1 MLRAQQLRPGVYSAA
16 LRRSLFSAPRHAR
29 RPHLKKTFAGFTTL
43 LLAVGLL
50 SVPSPANAT
59 NAVPVDLLSAG
70 TYSVLGGTGI
80 TNTGV
85 TTLSRNLGLSD
96 SGNITGFPPGI
107 VSGTTNNMNA
117 AAAQAQADRLAA
129 YSNAA
134 AQTADATFSGDQK
147 GEKYT
152 AGVYSTG
159 TAFALSGTMT
169 LNAQNNP
176 NAVFIFN
183 VNAALDT
190 TTAAANV
197 SLINGAQ
204 PGNVFWRVAGAAT
217 ISAGATFSGTILA
230 AGAVTIGS
238 GAFLNGRALSA
249 GLVTLSTNSIITA
262 YPMTVPGAPTD
273 VSAPKDNGQAPVRW
287 TAPASDGGSAITGYM
302 VTSSGGQ
309 IAHTTGATKA
319 TVVGLTNG
327 TAYTFTVTATNAI
340 GTSSDSAAST
350 AVIPSTV
357 PGAPTGVSA
366 TAGNG
371 QASVS
376 WTPPT
381 NGGSA
386 ITEYTVTASD
396 GQIAHTTG
404 ATTATVVGL
413 TNGTAYTFTVTAT
426 NVSGTSPDSAAAIPV
441 IPSTVPEVPRSVSAT
456 AGNGQASVSWT
467 PPASNGGSAITMYT
481 VTSSGGQRVATTGA
495 TMATM
500 AAVAGL
506 TNGTAYT
513 FTVTATNAAGTSPA
527 SAATTLGP
535 TPTPTF
541 LPSSPPV
548 GGATV
553 LIGGRTITSAVTANR
568 RKGTIKVSGGNL
580 QIIVRP
586 RSPEGANLA
595 LDSDGTAI
603 LNAGGDVALNARGA
617 VPGSPVNI
625 YLLRGSTATLLGDVD
640 VFSDGRY
647 ARVPIP
653 GDLARGTYTLQVK
666 GLTKPTRQAAVV
678 TRGVS
683 FSISIL
689 VRVINPAAAE
699 PKAVQMVV
707 YFDVFSAKL
716 TKSAKRHLHAL
727 VTRLP
732 TRSTNLV
739 RVVGFAGPGYSNSV
753 VKALSKARAESVARY
768 LRSKGVRGKY
778 VLKVGGYAPAN
789 ATPAQR
795 ASVLV
800 IPNKGT

>member
-1 MLRAQQLRPGVYSAA
+1 M
-16 LRRSLFSAPRHAR
+16 
-29 RPHLKKTFAGFTTL
+29 KKAFAGFTTL

-50 SVPSPANAT
+50 SVASSAYA
-59 NAVPVDLLSAG
+59 APVDLLSAK

-85 TTLSRNLGLSD
+85 TTLSRNLGLST

-107 VSGTTNNMNA
+107 VSGTTNDKNA
-117 AAAQAQADRLAA
+117 AANQAQADRLAA
-129 YSNAA
+129 YSYAA
-134 AQTADATFSGDQK
+134 SQTADSTFSGDQK
-147 GEKYT
+147 GKKYT

-159 TAFALSGTMT
+159 TAFALSGAMT

-183 VNAALDT
+183 VNGDLNT
-190 TTAAANV
+190 TTAAADV

-249 GLVTLSTNSIITA
+249 GLVTLDTNSIITTF
-262 YPMTVPGAPTD
+262 PMTVPGAPTD
-273 VSAPKDNGQAPVRW
+273 VSAPKGNGQAPVRW
-287 TAPASDGGSAITGYM
+287 TAPASDGGSAITGYT
-302 VTSSGGQ
+302 VTSSDGQ
-309 IAHTTGATKA
+309 TATTTGATKA

-350 AVIPSTV
+350 AVTPATV

-366 TAGNG
+366 IAGNG

-396 GQIAHTTG
+396 GQTATTTG
-404 ATTATVVGL
+404 ATTATVTGL
-413 TNGTAYTFTVTAT
+413 PNGIACTFTVTAT
-426 NVSGTSPDSAAAIPV
+426 NVAGTSPDSAAAIPV
-441 IPSTVPEVPRSVSAT
+441 IPSTVPEAPRSVSAT

-467 PPASNGGSAITMYT
+467 PPASDGGSAITGYT
-481 VTSSGGQRVATTGA
+481 VTSSGGQTATTTG
-495 TMATM
+495 TTTDT
-500 AAVAGL
+500 VTGL

-535 TPTPTF
+535 ALTPTF
-541 LPSSPPV
+541 LPSPPPV

-553 LIGGRTITSAVTANR
+553 LLGGRAIKSAVTANQ
-568 RKGTIKVSGGNL
+568 RKGTIKVSGANL
-580 QIIVRP
+580 QIIVTP
-586 RSPEGANLA
+586 QSPEGANLP

-603 LNAGGDVALNARGA
+603 LNVGGHVAVNGRGA
-617 VPGSPVNI
+617 VPGSPVNF
-625 YLLRGSTATLLGDVD
+625 YLLRSSTATFLGGVD
-640 VFSDGRY
+640 VFRNGMY

-666 GLTKPTRQAAVV
+666 GLTKHTRQAAVV
-678 TRGVS
+678 TRASS

-689 VRVINPAAAE
+689 VRVIEPAAAK
-699 PKAVQMVV
+699 PKAVRTVV
-707 YFDVFSAKL
+707 YFGVLSAKL
-716 TKSAKRHLHAL
+716 TKPAKRHLHAL

-732 TRSTNLV
+732 TKSNNFV
-739 RVVGFAGPGYSNSV
+739 RIVGFAGPGYSSAFVN
-753 VKALSKARAESVARY
+753 ALSKARAKSVARY
-768 LRSKGVRGKY
+768 LRSQGVRGKY
-778 VLKVGGYAPAN
+778 VLRTGGYAPAN
-789 ATPAQR
+789 GTPAQR

-800 IPNKGT
+800 IPNKGK

>member
-29 RPHLKKTFAGFTTL
+29 RPHLKKTAGFTTL

-50 SVPSPANAT
+50 SVSSPANAT
-59 NAVPVDLLSAG
+59 NAVPVDLLSAK

-85 TTLSRNLGLSD
+85 TTLSRDLGLST

-117 AAAQAQADRLAA
+117 AAAQAQADRLTA

-134 AQTADATFSGDQK
+134 AQTADDTFSGDQK
-147 GEKYT
+147 GKKYT

-159 TAFALSGTMT
+159 TAFALSGAMD

-183 VNAALDT
+183 VNADLNT

-204 PGNVFWRVAGAAT
+204 QGNVFWRVAGAAT

-230 AGAVTIGS
+230 AGAVTIGA

-249 GLVTLSTNSIITA
+249 DLVTLNTNSISTV
-262 YPMTVPGAPTD
+262 YPMTAPTG
-273 VSAPKDNGQAPVRW
+273 VSATRGNGQASVSW
-287 TAPASDGGSAITGYM
+287 TPPASDGGSAITGYT

-309 IAHTTGATKA
+309 TATTTGATTA
-319 TVVGLTNG
+319 TVTGLTNG
-327 TAYTFTVTATNAI
+327 TAYTFTVTATNAL
-340 GTSSDSAAST
+340 GTSPASAAST
-350 AVIPSTV
+350 AITPSSV
-357 PGAPTGVSA
+357 AGAPTGVSA
-366 TAGNG
+366 TASNG
-371 QASVS
+371 QSPVS
-376 WTPPT
+376 WTPPAS

-386 ITEYTVTASD
+386 ITGYTVTASG
-396 GQIAHTTG
+396 GQTATTTG
-404 ATTATVVGL
+404 ATTATVAGL
-413 TNGTAYTFTVTAT
+413 TNGAAYTFTVTAT
-426 NVSGTSPDSAAAIPV
+426 NVAGTSPDSAASTAIT
-441 IPSTVPEVPRSVSAT
+441 PSTVPGAPRSVRAT
-456 AGNGQASVSWT
+456 AGNRQASVSWT

-481 VTSSGGQRVATTGA
+481 VTSSGGQTVATTGA
-495 TMATM
+495 TMATT

-513 FTVTATNAAGTSPA
+513 FTVTATNAAGISSA
-527 SAATTLGP
+527 SAATPLGP
-535 TPTPTF
+535 SLTPTF

-553 LIGGRTITSAVTANR
+553 LLGGRTITSAVTANR
-568 RKGTIKVSGGNL
+568 RKGTITVSGGNL
-580 QIIVRP
+580 QITVSP
-586 RSPEGANLA
+586 QSPEGANLA
-595 LDSDGTAI
+595 LDSDGIAI
-603 LNAGGDVALNARGA
+603 LNAGGNVVWNGRGA
-617 VPGSPVNI
+617 VPGSPVNF
-625 YLLRGSTATLLGDVD
+625 YLLRGSTATFLGGVD
-640 VFSDGRY
+640 VFSAGTY

-666 GLTKPTRQAAVV
+666 GLTKHTRQAAVV
-678 TRGVS
+678 TRASS

-689 VRVINPAAAE
+689 VRVIDPAPAAE
-699 PKAVQMVV
+699 QTVV

-716 TKSAKRHLHAL
+716 TKPAKRAL
-727 VTRLP
+727 NTLVARLP
-732 TRSTNLV
+732 TRSSRLV
-739 RVVGFAGPGYSNSV
+739 RIVGFAGPGYSIGV
-753 VKALSKARAESVARY
+753 VKALSKARAKSVARH

-778 VLKVGGYAPAN
+778 ILSGRRYTSENGTA
-789 ATPAQR
+789 AQR
-795 ASVLV
+795 ASVLI

>member
-29 RPHLKKTFAGFTTL
+29 RPHLKKTAGFITL

-50 SVPSPANAT
+50 SVSSPANAT
-59 NAVPVDLLSAG
+59 NAVPVDLLSAK

-85 TTLSRNLGLSD
+85 TTLSRDLGLST

-117 AAAQAQADRLAA
+117 AAAQAQDDRLTA

-134 AQTADATFSGDQK
+134 AQTADDTFSGDQK
-147 GEKYT
+147 GKKYT

-159 TAFALSGTMT
+159 TAFALSGAMD

-183 VNAALDT
+183 VNADLNT

-249 GLVTLSTNSIITA
+249 GLVTLDTNSIITTF
-262 YPMTVPGAPTD
+262 PMTVPGAPTD
-273 VSAPKDNGQAPVRW
+273 VSAPKGNGQASVSW
-287 TAPASDGGSAITGYM
+287 TPPASNGGSAITEYT
-302 VTSSGGQ
+302 VTASGGQ
-309 IAHTTGATKA
+309 IAHTTGATKV
-319 TVVGLTNG
+319 TVIGLTNG

-340 GTSSDSAAST
+340 GTSPASAAST

-357 PGAPTGVSA
+357 PVAPTGVSA

-386 ITEYTVTASD
+386 ITMYTVTASG
-396 GQIAHTTG
+396 GQVATTTG
-404 ATTATVVGL
+404 ATTATVTGL
-413 TNGTAYTFTVTAT
+413 PNGIGCTFTVTAT
-426 NVSGTSPDSAAAIPV
+426 NVSGTSPDSVAAIPI
-441 IPSTVPEVPRSVSAT
+441 IPSTVPEAPRSVSAT

-535 TPTPTF
+535 ALTPTF
-541 LPSSPPV
+541 LPSPPPV

-553 LIGGRTITSAVTANR
+553 LLGGRTITSAVTANR
-568 RKGTIKVSGGNL
+568 RKGTITVSGGNL
-580 QIIVRP
+580 QITVSP
-586 RSPEGANLA
+586 QSPEGANLA
-595 LDSDGTAI
+595 LDSDGIAI
-603 LNAGGDVALNARGA
+603 LNAGGNVVWNGRGA
-617 VPGSPVNI
+617 VPGSPVNF
-625 YLLRGSTATLLGDVD
+625 YLLRGSTATFLGGVD
-640 VFSDGRY
+640 VFSAGTY

-666 GLTKPTRQAAVV
+666 GLTKHTRQAAVV
-678 TRGVS
+678 TRASS

-689 VRVINPAAAE
+689 VRVIDPAPAAE
-699 PKAVQMVV
+699 QTVV

-716 TKSAKRHLHAL
+716 TKRAKRAL
-727 VTRLP
+727 NTLVARLP
-732 TRSTNLV
+732 TRSSRLV
-739 RVVGFAGPGYSNSV
+739 RIVGFAGPGYSIGV
-753 VKALSKARAESVARY
+753 VKALSKARAKSVARH

-778 VLKVGGYAPAN
+778 ILSGRRYTSENGTA
-789 ATPAQR
+789 AQR
-795 ASVLV
+795 ASVLI